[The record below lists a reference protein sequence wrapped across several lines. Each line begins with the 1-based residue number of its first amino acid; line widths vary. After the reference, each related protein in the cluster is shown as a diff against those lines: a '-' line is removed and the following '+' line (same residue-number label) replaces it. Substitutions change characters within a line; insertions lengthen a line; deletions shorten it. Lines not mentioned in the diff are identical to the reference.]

1 MEDATGDTPGDPVG
15 DPESDLVESGMVD
28 SVDIGRIMEMIPH
41 RYPMLLV
48 DRVVEIA
55 AGESAVGIKNV
66 TINEPQFQGH
76 FPQRAM
82 MPGVLIVEAMAQT
95 AGILVV
101 HSMGGEAEGKL
112 VYFMSIDKCR
122 FRRPVGPGDVMR
134 INVVKERARGNVWRF
149 KGEVFVDGKLCSE
162 AKFAA
167 MLVEE

>member
-1 MEDATGDTPGDPVG
+1 MTEDAV
-15 DPESDLVESGMVD
+15 SGEASVAD
-28 SVDIGRIMEMIPH
+28 SIDIGRIMEMIPH

-48 DRVVEIA
+48 DRVIDIV

-76 FPQRAM
+76 FPQRAV
-82 MPGVLIVEAMAQT
+82 MPGVMIVEAMAQT

-101 HSMGGEAEGKL
+101 HSLGAEAEGKL

-122 FRRPVGPGDVMR
+122 FRRPVGPGDVMH
-134 INVVKERARGNVWRF
+134 IHVAKERARGNVWRF
-149 KGEVFVDGKLCSE
+149 RGKVYVDDKLCSE
-162 AKFAA
+162 AQFAA